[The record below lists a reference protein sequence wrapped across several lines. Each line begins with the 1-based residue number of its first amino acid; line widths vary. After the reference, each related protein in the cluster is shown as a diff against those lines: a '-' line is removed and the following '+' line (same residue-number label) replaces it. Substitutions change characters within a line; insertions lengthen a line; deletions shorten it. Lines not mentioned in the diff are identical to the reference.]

1 MRLSILFWIAAAAA
15 ALLFASAVLHMLL
28 LGPRKKAN
36 YNPAEDEERALLYA
50 GKLSKMLQCDTV
62 SDPDETDPEKFR
74 HFHSVLE
81 ELFPHVFASLKKTEA
96 DGNLL
101 LYWKGRK
108 DSRPI
113 VLMSHMDTVPVEGEW
128 KYPPFSGMI
137 AQGRVWG
144 RGACDTK
151 CSVMGFF
158 QAVEELLAEGYI
170 PEQDIYL
177 SSSCTEETGGGG
189 CAKLA
194 DVLEGKGVRPW
205 LVCDEGGAIMKDPL
219 PGIHGSFAMIGV
231 MEKGSASLDFIADSD
246 GGHASTPQRHS
257 PIARLADF
265 IHHVEHHDPFKRR
278 MPEPVRRMMRELAPY
293 GTLPVRF
300 VFSNLWLFGPLVA
313 RVMPSVS
320 AKASAMLKTTIAFT
334 VQSGSRAYNVIPE
347 RAVAG
352 ANMRFI
358 PHEPMKESLEKIRR
372 IAARY
377 GLKMEVLHSE
387 DVSMQADIDSEASGM
402 LIRVIRKTFPG
413 VGVSPYILT
422 GGTDARIYEKICP
435 NVLRFAPVVFGP
447 EEKHG
452 IHGIDESIPYSVLPG
467 CVDFYRNLIRAS
479 ADSVECSNTRES
491 QKCESCGSQTGR
503 I

>member
-1 MRLSILFWIAAAAA
+1 
-15 ALLFASAVLHMLL
+15 
-28 LGPRKKAN
+28 
-36 YNPAEDEERALLYA
+36 
-50 GKLSKMLQCDTV
+50 
-62 SDPDETDPEKFR
+62 
-74 HFHSVLE
+74 
-81 ELFPHVFASLKKTEA
+81 
-96 DGNLL
+96 
-101 LYWKGRK
+101 
-108 DSRPI
+108 
-113 VLMSHMDTVPVEGEW
+113 
-128 KYPPFSGMI
+128 
-137 AQGRVWG
+137 
-144 RGACDTK
+144 
-151 CSVMGFF
+151 
-158 QAVEELLAEGYI
+158 
-170 PEQDIYL
+170 
-177 SSSCTEETGGGG
+177 
-189 CAKLA
+189 
-194 DVLEGKGVRPW
+194 
-205 LVCDEGGAIMKDPL
+205 MKDPL
-219 PGIHGSFAMIGV
+219 PGVHGSFAMIGV
-231 MEKGSASLDFIADSD
+231 MEKGSASLDFIADSE

-300 VFSNLWLFGPLVA
+300 VFSNLWLFGPLVE

-377 GLKMEVLHSE
+377 GLKTEVLHSE
-387 DVSMQADIDSEASGM
+387 DVSMQADVDSEASGM

-491 QKCESCGSQTGR
+491 PKCESCGSQTGR